1 MTKKHRVRTNTE
13 VLFELMN
20 YSQHGALMQ
29 GYVMNAIEQYSRN
42 LLASEKPDDWPE
54 MLSWESWRG
63 CAGEIVKALDKHF
76 NRESSHVIEG

>member
-29 GYVMNAIEQYSRN
+29 GFVMTGLEQYARG
-42 LLASEKPDDWPE
+42 LLAAEKPEDWPE
-54 MLSWESWRG
+54 MLSWEAWRG
-63 CAGEIVKALDKHF
+63 CAEELTKAFDNHF
-76 NRESSHVIEG
+76 NRTVIDHE